1 MNGSD
6 EIMEKVHFEINWH
19 IKGNRAKVINLKGF
33 LTPTEIVDTYGRK
46 ISDLYFIKDPSCTL
60 SLQTFTEQGT
70 VDIPNIYF
78 AIGEDIGKLVLWE
91 TVPLDKVKFYNK
103 IVAKSAEH
111 LNELIEEQQKMT
123 EDKQER

>member
-1 MNGSD
+1 
-6 EIMEKVHFEINWH
+6 MEKVHFEINWH

>member
-1 MNGSD
+1 
-6 EIMEKVHFEINWH
+6 MEKVHFEISWH
-19 IKGNRAKVINLKGF
+19 IMGDQAKTINFKGF

-46 ISDLYFIKDPSCTL
+46 ISDPYFIKGPSCAL

-70 VDIPNIYF
+70 VDVPNVYF
-78 AIGEDIGKLVLWE
+78 AMGWDIGKLVLWE
-91 TVPLDKVKFYNK
+91 TVPLDKVEFYNK